1 MVFSSISFL
10 FFFLT
15 LLFLS
20 YFLVPKK
27 YRNNVLLIFSLIFY
41 YIGEKWYVFLLLLSC
56 LINYIIGLL
65 IEQKRKKLYLIIG
78 LVFNIGLLFYFK
90 YTNLS
95 FCIFKISI
103 SLHNI
108 SLLDIIKKNSYQEG
122 YYASF
127 HSYIILCD
135 SVSYF
140 QYSDSH
146 RRMDYRKI

>member
-20 YFLVPKK
+20 YFLVPNK

-56 LINYIIGLL
+56 LVNYIIGLL

-90 YTNLS
+90 YTNFFLET
-95 FCIFKISI
+95 F
-103 SLHNI
+103 N
-108 SLLDIIKKNSYQEG
+108 N
-122 YYASF
+122 
-127 HSYIILCD
+127 
-135 SVSYF
+135 
-140 QYSDSH
+140 
-146 RRMDYRKI
+146 